1 MKYTAI
7 RVYKDRAQI
16 LDHLIRLPLNDRYLR
31 FCNTLSDEGIAKYV
45 DRIDLRSTTGE
56 ACFAV
61 YDDEK
66 NVVGLCHIAPYADD
80 DGAAEM
86 ALSVDE
92 DYRKN
97 GIGDVL
103 FYRGIL
109 HCESL
114 GIKKIYMNCLASN
127 TPIQRLARRHGM
139 KVTTD
144 YGESVAALNL
154 KDNNA
159 ILAFLESV
167 QNDTM
172 GLYDITLRNTS
183 ARWNQYLDAL
193 TSIAGRSA
201 GFSQKKE
208 NE

>member
-1 MKYTAI
+1 MSYTAI
-7 RVYKDRAQI
+7 RVYKERNEI
-16 LDHLIRLPLNDRYLR
+16 LEHLLRLPLNDRYLR

-61 YDDEK
+61 FDDNK
-66 NVVGLCHIAPYADD
+66 NIIGLCHVAPYTDD
-80 DGAAEM
+80 EGGAEM

-92 DYRKN
+92 QYRKN
-97 GIGDVL
+97 GVGDVL
-103 FYRGIL
+103 FHRGLL

-127 TPIQRLARRHGM
+127 TPIQKLARRHGM

-154 KDNNA
+154 TDRNA
-159 ILAFLESV
+159 IMAFLESV

-172 GLYDITLRNTS
+172 GLYDVNLRSAT
-183 ARWNQYLDAL
+183 ARWTEYIRLL
-193 TSIAGRSA
+193 TQIASNSA
-201 GFSQKKE
+201 GLVRNME
-208 NE
+208 

>member
-1 MKYTAI
+1 MNYTAI

-16 LDHLIRLPLNDRYLR
+16 LDHLLRLPLNDRYLR

-61 YDDEK
+61 YDDDK
-66 NVVGLCHIAPYADD
+66 NIIGLCHIAPYADD

-92 DYRKN
+92 GYRKN

-127 TPIQRLARRHGM
+127 APIQRLARRHGM

-154 KDNNA
+154 NDRHA
-159 ILAFLESV
+159 VIAFLESV
-167 QNDTM
+167 QNDAM
-172 GLYDITLRNTS
+172 GLYDVNLRHATNQWKTYIDTL
-183 ARWNQYLDAL
+183 NQIVA
-193 TSIAGRSA
+193 RSA
-201 GFSQKKE
+201 GLARNAE
-208 NE
+208 

>member
-1 MKYTAI
+1 MSYTAI
-7 RVYKDRAQI
+7 RVYKERNEI
-16 LDHLIRLPLNDRYLR
+16 LEHLLRLPLNDRYLR

-61 YDDEK
+61 FDDNK
-66 NVVGLCHIAPYADD
+66 NIIGLCHVAPYTDD
-80 DGAAEM
+80 EGGAEM

-92 DYRKN
+92 QYRKN
-97 GIGDVL
+97 GVGDVL
-103 FYRGIL
+103 FHRGLL

-127 TPIQRLARRHGM
+127 TPIQKLARRHGM

-154 KDNNA
+154 TDRNA
-159 ILAFLESV
+159 IMAFLESV

-172 GLYDITLRNTS
+172 GLYDVNLRSAT
-183 ARWNQYLDAL
+183 ARWTEYIRLL
-193 TSIAGRSA
+193 TQIASNSA
-201 GFSQKKE
+201 GLARNME
-208 NE
+208 

>member
-1 MKYTAI
+1 MSYTAI
-7 RVYKDRAQI
+7 RVYKERNEI
-16 LDHLIRLPLNDRYLR
+16 LEHLLRLPLNDRYLR

-61 YDDEK
+61 FDDNK
-66 NVVGLCHIAPYADD
+66 NIIGLCHVAPYTDD
-80 DGAAEM
+80 EGGAEM

-92 DYRKN
+92 QYRKN
-97 GIGDVL
+97 GVGDVL
-103 FYRGIL
+103 FHRGLL

-127 TPIQRLARRHGM
+127 TPIQKLARRHGM

-154 KDNNA
+154 TDRNA
-159 ILAFLESV
+159 IVAFLESV

-172 GLYDITLRNTS
+172 GLYDVNLRSAT
-183 ARWNQYLDAL
+183 ARWTEYIRLL
-193 TSIAGRSA
+193 TQIASNSA
-201 GFSQKKE
+201 GLARNME
-208 NE
+208 